1 MTRSRR
7 DFLHLLAS
15 GASMAVATGSA
26 SRTFAQA
33 APHVVVVGGGTGG
46 CTAAKYL
53 KLENSALRVT
63 VVEPNREIY
72 RCWGSNEVV
81 TGHSPMAEITVTH
94 DVLRSKYGIDFVYD
108 RVVAVDPQSRR
119 VRLAS
124 GDELDYDRM
133 IVSPGIDFVYDET
146 EGYSRDVADTTI
158 PHAWKAGQQ
167 TLTLQAQVE
176 AMPDNGI
183 FILVPP
189 PVPYR
194 CPPGPYERASLL
206 VEMFRVTK
214 PRAKLLILDL
224 KDGFTKDQPF
234 MLGWNRL
241 YGFNIP
247 ENKMANMPADVV
259 THTVPGP
266 LEWVSGTAGG
276 KVERIDA
283 GAMTVTTQAG
293 ETIKG
298 DVINFIPP
306 QKAAQLAF
314 DMDLVDGRYC
324 PVDGATMESM
334 RHPGIHVIGDAA
346 IAGDMPKSG
355 YSANTQAKLVAL
367 QINRL
372 LTGQDLVEPMYSNVC
387 FSRVSAEYGVSI
399 ADVYRFDRAAN
410 KIVKSPDAGGVSPL
424 DATHQINRMEAFYQ
438 AAWMENFEVDCF
450 G

>member
-7 DFLHLLAS
+7 DFLQLLAS
-15 GASMAVATGSA
+15 GASMAMATGSA
-26 SRTFAQA
+26 SRAFAQA
-33 APHVVVVGGGTGG
+33 APHVVVIGGGTGG
-46 CTAAKYL
+46 STAAKYL
-53 KLENSALRVT
+53 KLENPNLRVT
-63 VVEPNREIY
+63 VVEPNQQIY

-94 DVLRSKYGIDFVYD
+94 DVLRAKYGIEFAYD
-108 RVVAVDPQSRR
+108 RVVGVDPTARR
-119 VRLAS
+119 VTLA
-124 GDELDYDRM
+124 GGGTLTYDRL
-133 IVSPGIDFVYDET
+133 IVSPGVDFVYDET
-146 EGYSRDVADTTI
+146 EGYSRELADSTI

-167 TLTLQAQVE
+167 TLTLKAQVA
-176 AMPDNGI
+176 AMPDNGT

-206 VEMFRVTK
+206 IELFRVEK

-247 ENKMANMPADVV
+247 DTKMANMPADVI
-259 THTVPGP
+259 THTAPGP
-266 LEWVSGTAGG
+266 LEWVPGAQGG

-283 GAMTVTTQAG
+283 AAMTVTTQAG

-306 QKAAQLAF
+306 QKAAQLAY
-314 DMDLVDGRYC
+314 DMDLVDGRWC
-324 PVDGATMESM
+324 PVDAVTMESL
-334 RHPGIHVIGDAA
+334 RHAGIHVIGDAA

-355 YSANTQAKLVAL
+355 YSANTQAKLVAM
-367 QINRL
+367 QVNRL
-372 LTGQDLVEPMYSNVC
+372 LTGQALVEPMYSNVC

-399 ADVYRFDRAAN
+399 ADVFRADRAAN
-410 KIVKSPDAGGVSPL
+410 KIVKAPDAGGVSPL